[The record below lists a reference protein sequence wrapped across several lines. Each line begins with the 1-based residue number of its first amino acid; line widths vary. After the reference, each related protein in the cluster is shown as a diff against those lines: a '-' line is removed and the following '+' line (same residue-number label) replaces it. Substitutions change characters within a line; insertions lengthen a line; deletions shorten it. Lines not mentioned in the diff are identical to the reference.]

1 MTTTP
6 LPPLPKTPYLLYY
19 QWPDDEYGFNGSEVV
34 DCDAYT
40 ADQMQAYAS
49 QARADLE
56 AENKRLLDTIDAIYI
71 YANDTLSGRT
81 DGPDDREWQR
91 AAVVEIRN
99 RARKHATVDSAVFA
113 RADLEAE
120 NQRPRE
126 ALELIANTSM
136 DAKQCMQYARTALEK
151 QP

>member
-1 MTTTP
+1 MSAA
-6 LPPLPKTPYLLYY
+6 LPPLPSPKWLDTHQGP
-19 QWPDDEYGFNGSEVV
+19 QRAF
-34 DCDAYT
+34 T
-40 ADQMQAYAS
+40 ADQMQAYAQ

-56 AENKRLLDTIDAIYI
+56 AENKQLLDTIDAIYI

-99 RARKHATVDSAVFA
+99 RSRKHATVDIAIAA
-113 RADLEAE
+113 RA
-120 NQRPRE
+120 
-126 ALELIANTSM
+126 ALKE
-136 DAKQCMQYARTALEK
+136 